1 MFGKIIK
8 ELRVERKMSQDELA
22 QKLNITQSTVAKYE
36 REDRDLNTELI
47 IKICRLFNI
56 SADYLLGLE
65 NEDGSKN
72 Y

>member
-1 MFGKIIK
+1 
-8 ELRVERKMSQDELA
+8 MSQDELA